1 MAWIGCHLWLEW
13 AWIWQNILMGF
24 KKNWLGQIW
33 AQAAKRACGARQ
45 GRSGLQR
52 KKNPI
57 NNWAGSGSWVL
68 ARGSGPGMQKSG
80 PNRLVAIPNYYCP
93 KYSKATLIT
102 RWSETAQQNYFRP
115 STSSTC
121 LNQHLHWML
130 RLKQQVNLFAL
141 NC

>member
-33 AQAAKRACGARQ
+33 AQAAKRACRAPQ
-45 GRSGLQR
+45 GRSGLQ
-52 KKNPI
+52 KKKTQLIIGPDPDRR
-57 NNWAGSGSWVL
+57 SWPVGQVRVCKNL
-68 ARGSGPGMQKSG
+68 IWTRP
-80 PNRLVAIPNYYCP
+80 VAIPNYYCP

-141 NC
+141 NR

>member
-1 MAWIGCHLWLEW
+1 MAWIGCHIWLEW

-24 KKNWLGQIW
+24 KKKIGWAKFGPKRLNGPAEPGRTGLGP
-33 AQAAKRACGARQ
+33 
-45 GRSGLQR
+45 R

-68 ARGSGPGMQKSG
+68 ARGSGLGMQKSG